1 MENFDY
7 SDESSS
13 FESEEDDS
21 FDNLLKTKGRKF
33 RIALFS
39 DFFYPRLGGV
49 EMHIYQLGQWLQE
62 RGHKVIVITNT
73 YETRQGIRYLSN
85 GLKVYYLPIY
95 GIFAQSSIPILLP
108 RFPLLRT
115 IYIREGIEIVHGHQ
129 VSAMLQYE
137 GLVTHFKVK

>member
-1 MENFDY
+1 MEGLEF
-7 SDESSS
+7 SDE
-13 FESEEDDS
+13 EIENDSEHEDLFNS
-21 FDNLLKTKGRKF
+21 LLNKGGPKF

-85 GLKVYYLPIY
+85 GLKVPYSTL
-95 GIFAQSSIPILLP
+95 SSP
-108 RFPLLRT
+108 
-115 IYIREGIEIVHGHQ
+115 
-129 VSAMLQYE
+129 S
-137 GLVTHFKVK
+137 